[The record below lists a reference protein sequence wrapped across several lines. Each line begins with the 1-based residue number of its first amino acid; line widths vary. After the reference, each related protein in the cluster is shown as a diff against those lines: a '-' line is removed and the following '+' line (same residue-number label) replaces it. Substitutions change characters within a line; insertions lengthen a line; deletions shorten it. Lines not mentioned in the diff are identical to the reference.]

1 MRETRKLE
9 SHSLAEC
16 LPKTLMEEVLFSS
29 LFRFQDKTYA
39 IKRTPKKKTTLNIA
53 AELMDC

>member
-1 MRETRKLE
+1 M
-9 SHSLAEC
+9 AEC